1 MAAVSESRIYSGA
14 MAENGTITVSGRGM
28 CTIKVVGNTWGSGTI
43 ALKDNIAN
51 NTLSAIDKDGTV
63 QTLTTGQQTWN
74 VYYSSVATVTVAL
87 TGATNPDIDVYVA
100 FERR

>member
-51 NTLSAIDKDGTV
+51 NNSYPTTSPFDSAFNTILLK
-63 QTLTTGQQTWN
+63 
-74 VYYSSVATVTVAL
+74 S
-87 TGATNPDIDVYVA
+87 I
-100 FERR
+100 